1 MGKTLGNMRKDSSY
15 CLNNEISKTEPKEEL
30 STELYLKKIT
40 KKRLNT
46 LLISKRITDSIHPIK
61 TKESL
66 EQKIIILNTNN
77 TFHSNKDNSFNSNMS
92 LSMDSCVSEKI
103 ETKEESEE
111 KKSKIIN
118 KTEKREIKLSKID
131 KINFRKNLWNKKVL
145 EVLKNLI
152 YY

>member
-1 MGKTLGNMRKDSSY
+1 
-15 CLNNEISKTEPKEEL
+15 
-30 STELYLKKIT
+30 
-40 KKRLNT
+40 
-46 LLISKRITDSIHPIK
+46 
-61 TKESL
+61 
-66 EQKIIILNTNN
+66 
-77 TFHSNKDNSFNSNMS
+77 MS